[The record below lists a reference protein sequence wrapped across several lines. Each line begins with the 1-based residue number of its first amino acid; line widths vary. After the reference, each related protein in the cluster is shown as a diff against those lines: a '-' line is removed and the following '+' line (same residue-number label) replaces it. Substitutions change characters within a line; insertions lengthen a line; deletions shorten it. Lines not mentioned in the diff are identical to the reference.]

1 MQSRSTLILSDLPQ
15 SLEGTVMEFVEDSNP
30 SWSTYFTGKGYL
42 HVLEYDA
49 YNVLV
54 DIMVSEYI
62 VDSNTLN
69 GGYYEGWRI
78 LKTQPS

>member
-30 SWSTYFTGKGYL
+30 SWSTYYTGKGYL
-42 HVLEYDA
+42 HVLEYDR

-62 VDSNTLN
+62 VDSNVLN
-69 GGYYEGWRI
+69 GGYYEGLRI

>member
-15 SLEGTVMEFVEDSNP
+15 SLEGTVMELIEDANP
-30 SWSTYFTGKGYL
+30 SWSTYYTGKGYL
-42 HVLEYDA
+42 HVLEYDR

>member
-1 MQSRSTLILSDLPQ
+1 MTRSTLILSDLPQ
-15 SLEGTVMEFVEDSNP
+15 SLEGTVMKYVEDSNP
-30 SWSTYFTGKGYL
+30 SWSTFYTAQGYL
-42 HVLEYDA
+42 HVLEYDR

-54 DIMVSEYI
+54 DILVSEYI
-62 VDSNTLN
+62 VDSNALG